1 MCLHIFVCLYI
12 RLHVFMGVYVYT
24 LEAHKINDKF
34 NKAQILVGSFD
45 LFFKNLGVK
54 LMVSL

>member
-1 MCLHIFVCLYI
+1 
-12 RLHVFMGVYVYT
+12 MGVYVYT